1 MLNVH
6 YWNYGLPDTTYQRDY
21 GVWNAQEWLEYFKK
35 YTDKHQARKEVFAS
49 TIQAVQRQ
57 NYISESGKT
66 VSLIPNPQLV
76 SGTKLYAEELYPD
89 NPSQTYDTEIVVEN
103 EDCLAVAERYVRSGS
118 GNVAV
123 LNMASR
129 QTPGGGVYTG
139 AGAQEESCFRRSNYY
154 LSLYQ
159 FADFADQYHIKRS
172 PVGYPLDRNFGGCF
186 SPGVTV
192 FRDVEARG
200 YAFIDDPWEVS
211 FIAVPAL
218 NRPKTVRNQSGEI
231 RIADSLI
238 PAAKNKIRTIF
249 NIAVDNQIDILVLGA
264 HGCGAFKNPPGH
276 IAELF
281 REILSEP
288 AYKNRFKKISF
299 AIIGNNE
306 NFSVFSSV
314 FSMDTKNSD
323 CLESSAKMSEP
334 SCP

>member
-1 MLNVH
+1 MD

-103 EDCLAVAERYVRSGS
+103 EDCLAAAERYVRSGS

-159 FADFADQYHIKRS
+159 FADFAHQYHVKRS

-192 FRDVEARG
+192 FRDVEERG

-231 RIADSLI
+231 RITDSLI

-249 NIAVDNQIDILVLGA
+249 NIAIDNQIDILVLGA

-323 CLESSAKMSEP
+323 CPESGANTSEP